1 MLRDVSGGSDP
12 SPGLTPEASEAAREV
27 IELLEVLWE
36 RGREALST
44 TPVSPSQLRVL
55 YSLERDEG
63 MNLRALGE
71 VLGAA
76 PSSASRLCDRLAAV
90 GFVERLPSAVS
101 RRELELRLTGEGRAY
116 LVELRAQREKVL
128 SATIESMS
136 PQARA
141 AFVDGL
147 RGFRSAAEEGASVRP
162 LRAARR
168 RADDSA

>member
-12 SPGLTPEASEAAREV
+12 SPGLTPEAAEAAREV

-76 PSSASRLCDRLAAV
+76 PSSVSRLCDRLEAV
-90 GFVERLPSAVS
+90 GFVERHPSAVS
-101 RRELELRLTGEGRAY
+101 RRELELRLTGEGRTY
-116 LVELRAQREKVL
+116 LVDLRAQRERVL
-128 SATIESMS
+128 STTIEAMT
-136 PQARA
+136 PQARVA
-141 AFVDGL
+141 LAEGL
-147 RGFRSAAEEGASVRP
+147 RGFRSAAEGGAST
-162 LRAARR
+162 RAARR